1 MIRTLID
8 FALRNR
14 LMILGGSLVL
24 FVWGIFS
31 FHALPIEAYPDVADT
46 YVQIITQWPGHAAE
60 EVEQQITV
68 PLEVQLNGVA
78 HLTHLRSV
86 SLSGLSMI
94 TIIYDDD
101 ITTFNAR
108 QEVLD
113 RVGQVTLP
121 LNVNPGIGP
130 DYSPTGQIMFYTLT
144 STNPKYDVMELKSLN
159 DWVVVNQ
166 LKSVPNIVDV
176 NPFGGP
182 TREYQVQ
189 LDPGKLVSYGLS
201 LAQVETA
208 LTANN
213 INAGG
218 GFIERGEQAL
228 NVRAVGLMQTTDDIA
243 ATVVKVLNGTPVR
256 VRDLGNVVQAPKVR
270 LGQLGKTI
278 RCGPA
283 IPECSAQER
292 KDGTIVNNDDVVEGI
307 VLLRKGAVAET
318 TLEAL
323 HQKIDELN
331 GTNGK
336 VGLLPQGVKFVAHLD
351 RSELMHH
358 TTHTVLR
365 NLTDGVLLVTL
376 ILFLFLGNVRSALIV
391 AITIPFSL
399 LFAAILL
406 DLRHIPANLLS
417 LGALDFGMVVDG
429 SVVMVENILR
439 HTSFG
444 DRKKTFM
451 ETIAIAAHE
460 VQRPV
465 FFARVIIIVSYLPIF
480 TLQRVEGRLFSPMAW
495 TVAFALLGALVFALL
510 IAPVLCSMLFNSEMK
525 EWRNPVLEWLN
536 RNYARTLDWCFDHM
550 KFTLG
555 MGLLGLALMLFLAM
569 SGIIGSEFLPHLDEG
584 AIWVRGTLAPSTGPS
599 VSIAMAK
606 KARLVLA
613 NFPEVKQVI
622 SQVGRPDDGSD
633 ASGFY
638 NTEFFVDLY
647 PREDW
652 RSDFHGKKDEL
663 IAAMDKQLQQ
673 FPGVDWNFSQPISDN
688 VEEAVSGVKGE
699 LAVKLFGTDLKTLE
713 AKADEMQAVMAQVPG
728 VADLGTFQVRGQP
741 NVNLNI
747 DRAAADR
754 FGINVSDIQDAVET
768 AVGGKALTQ
777 ILIGEQRYDL
787 TVRYQPQ
794 FRRSVEDISNIR
806 ILAPTGERVALSQ
819 LCTVALDDGASTI
832 YREGNSRYIAIK
844 YSVRGRDL
852 GSTVRQAIEEVGKK
866 VKLPEGYHLDWTGE
880 YESQQRAN
888 RRLAI
893 IVPVTLLLMSFI
905 LYSAFSSWKWVMLI
919 LAVVALS
926 PLGGFLSL
934 LVTGT
939 HFSVSSGLGFLALIG
954 VSVEIGVIMIE
965 YINQLRT
972 RGMPVRDAAKEGA
985 ALRLRPI
992 MMTMLVATLGLL
1004 PAAMSHDIGSDSQR
1018 PFAIVIVG
1026 GLIVELLVSVILWP
1040 TLYVFWARPGDRLP
1054 PSEQSFMSEGEHVD

>member
-1 MIRTLID
+1 MIRKSID
-8 FALRNR
+8 IALNNR
-14 LMILGGSLVL
+14 LLVLGGALVL
-24 FVWGIFS
+24 FVWGIIS
-31 FHALPIEAYPDVADT
+31 FHNLPIEAYPDVADT
-46 YVQIITQWPGHAAE
+46 YAQIITQWPGHAAE

-68 PLEVQLNGVA
+68 PLEVELNGVA

-113 RVGQVTLP
+113 RLQQVTLP
-121 LNVNPGIGP
+121 PGVNPGIGP

-144 STNPKYDVMELKSLN
+144 STNPKYDVMELKTLN
-159 DWVVVNQ
+159 DWFVVNQ

-189 LDPGKLVSYGLS
+189 VDAGKLVSYGLS
-201 LAQVETA
+201 LAQVENA
-208 LTANN
+208 LAANN

-228 NVRAVGLMQTTDDIA
+228 NVRAVGLMETTDDIA
-243 ATVVKVLNGTPVR
+243 ATVVKVQGGTPVR
-256 VRDLGNVVQAPKVR
+256 VRDLGRAVQAPKVR

-278 RCGPA
+278 HK
-283 IPECSAQER
+283 E
-292 KDGTIVNNDDVVEGI
+292 DGTIIDSDDVVEGI

-318 TLEAL
+318 TLAAL
-323 HQKIDELN
+323 HKKIDELN
-331 GTNGK
+331 GTNGQH
-336 VGLLPQGVKFVAHLD
+336 GLLPAGVRFVPHLD
-351 RSELMHH
+351 RSELMKH

-406 DLRHIPANLLS
+406 DLRQIPANLLS

-439 HTSFG
+439 HTAFG
-444 DRKKTFM
+444 DKKKSFM
-451 ETIAIAAHE
+451 EIIAVAAHE
-460 VQRPV
+460 VQKPV
-465 FFARVIIIVSYLPIF
+465 FFARIIIIVSYLPIF

-495 TVAFALLGALVFALL
+495 TVAFALLGALVFALF
-510 IAPVLCSMLFNSEMK
+510 IAPVLCSFLFSSEMK

-536 RNYARTLDWCFDHM
+536 RSYGRALDWCFDHIR
-550 KFTLG
+550 FTLC
-555 MGLLGLALMLFLAM
+555 MGLLALAAMLALVF

-584 AIWVRGTLAPSTGPS
+584 AIWVRGTLAPSTGPTAG
-599 VSIAMAK
+599 IDLAN

-613 NFPEVKQVI
+613 GFPEVTQVV

-638 NTEFFVDLY
+638 NTEFFVDLLS
-647 PREDW
+647 REKW
-652 RSDFHGKKDEL
+652 RKQYHTKDEL
-663 IAAMDKQLQQ
+663 IAAMDEALSK

-699 LAVKLFGTDLKTLE
+699 LAVKLFGRDLKTLE
-713 AKADEMQAVMAQVPG
+713 QKAEEMQAVMGQIPG

-741 NVNLNI
+741 NVNLVV

-754 FGINVSDIQDAVET
+754 FGINVSDIQDAVEG
-768 AVGGKALTQ
+768 AVGGKAVSQ

-794 FRRSVEDISNIR
+794 FRRTVEDIGDIR
-806 ILAPTGERVALSQ
+806 ILAPSGERVALSQ
-819 LCTVALDDGASTI
+819 VSHISLDDGASTI

-852 GSTVRQAIEEVGKK
+852 GSTVRQAIEEVGQK
-866 VKLPEGYHLDWTGE
+866 VQFPEGYHLDWTGE

-888 RRLAI
+888 RRLAF
-893 IVPVTLLLMSFI
+893 IVPITLLLMAFI
-905 LYSAFSSWKWVMLI
+905 LYSAFGSWKWVFLI

-934 LVTGT
+934 LLTGT

-954 VSVEIGVIMIE
+954 VSVEIGVIMVE

-972 RGMPVRDAAKEGA
+972 RGLPVREAAKEGA

-992 MMTMLVATLGLL
+992 MMTMIVATLGLL

-1026 GLIVELLVSVILWP
+1026 GLIVELFVSVILWP

-1054 PSEQSFMSEGEHVD
+1054 PAEQSFMAEGEHVD

>member
-1 MIRTLID
+1 MLRKAID
-8 FALRNR
+8 VALTNP
-14 LMILGGSLVL
+14 LLVLGGALVL
-24 FVWGIFS
+24 FVWGIIS

-46 YVQIITQWPGHAAE
+46 YAQVITQWPGHAAE

-68 PLEVQLNGVA
+68 PLEVELNGVA

-86 SLSGLSMI
+86 SLMGLSVI

-113 RVGQVTLP
+113 RLQMVTLP
-121 LNVNPGIGP
+121 PGVNPGIGP

-144 STNPKYDVMELKSLN
+144 SSNPKYDVMELKALN
-159 DWVVVNQ
+159 DWFVVNQ

-189 LDPGKLVSYGLS
+189 LDPARLVSYGLS
-201 LAQVETA
+201 LPLVEQA
-208 LTANN
+208 LVANN

-218 GFIERGEQAL
+218 GFIERGQQAL
-228 NVRAVGLMQTTDDIA
+228 NVRVVGLMQTTDDIG
-243 ATVVKVLNGTPVR
+243 ATVVKVVNGTPVR
-256 VRDLGNVVQAPKVR
+256 VRDLGNVVQVPKVR
-270 LGQLGKTI
+270 LGQLAKTI
-278 RCGPA
+278 RK
-283 IPECSAQER
+283 E
-292 KDGTIVNNDDVVEGI
+292 DGSIINDDDVVEGI

-318 TLEAL
+318 TLDAL
-323 HQKIDELN
+323 HKKIDQLN

-336 VGLLPQGVKFVAHLD
+336 PGLLPAGVKLVPHLD
-351 RSELMHH
+351 RSVLMHH

-376 ILFLFLGNVRSALIV
+376 VLFLFLGNVRSALIV

-399 LFAAILL
+399 LFASILL
-406 DLRHIPANLLS
+406 DLRNIPANLLS

-439 HTSFG
+439 HASFR
-444 DRKKTFM
+444 DHQKPFR
-451 ETIAIAAHE
+451 EVVAAAAHE
-460 VQRPV
+460 VQKPV
-465 FFARVIIIVSYLPIF
+465 FFARIIIIVSYLPIF

-495 TVAFALLGALVFALL
+495 TVAFALLGALVFALF
-510 IAPVLCSMLFNSEMK
+510 IAPVLCLYLFRGGIK

-536 RNYARTLDWCFDHM
+536 RSYSRSLDWCFDHL
-550 KFTLG
+550 KVTLAL
-555 MGLLGLALMLFLAM
+555 GLLAAGFMLFLAF

-599 VSIAMAK
+599 ASIDMAK
-606 KARLVLA
+606 RARLLLA
-613 NFPEVKQVI
+613 TFPEVTQVV

-638 NTEFFVDLY
+638 NTEFFVDLR
-647 PREDW
+647 PRAEW
-652 RSDFHGKKDEL
+652 RSEFHGNKDEL
-663 IAAMDKQLQQ
+663 IAAMDQKLQL

-699 LAVKLFGTDLKTLE
+699 LAVKLFGRDLKTLQE
-713 AKADEMQAVMAQVPG
+713 KADQIQGVMSQVPG

-741 NVNLNI
+741 NVNI
-747 DRAAADR
+747 SVDRAAADR
-754 FGINVSDIQDAVET
+754 FGINVSDIQDAIES
-768 AVGGKALTQ
+768 AVGGKAISQ
-777 ILIGEQRYDL
+777 ILIGEQRFDL
-787 TVRYQPQ
+787 TVRYQTQ
-794 FRRSVEDISNIR
+794 YRRTVDDIANIR
-806 ILAPTGERVALSQ
+806 LLAPSGERVSLAQLSKI
-819 LCTVALDDGASTI
+819 TLDDGASTI

-852 GSTVRQAIEEVGKK
+852 GSTVRQAIEEVGQK

-893 IVPVTLLLMSFI
+893 IVPVTVLLMAFI
-905 LYSAFSSWKWVMLI
+905 LYAAFGSWKWVALI

-926 PLGGFLSL
+926 PLGGLLSL

-954 VSVEIGVIMIE
+954 VSVEIGVIMVE

-1026 GLIVELLVSVILWP
+1026 GLIVQLLVSVILWP
-1040 TLYVFWARPGDRLP
+1040 TLYVFWARPGDHLP
-1054 PSEQSFMSEGEHVD
+1054 PAEQSFMAEGEHVD